1 MYTRYKPY
9 VSPRH
14 EFTGD
19 TTLVTRVPVVSNS
32 DRIVQMLMT
41 GNYLMAGKVGYD
53 FEADD
58 KLPQHIEVRPG
69 RGCDIVTKLIMYLLF
84 RRACASISLVWWLLV
99 KSLLRMSLLRMSRLR
114 KSRLRRSRLTPAE
127 RMGSLGDGGPFN
139 AR

>member
-14 EFTGD
+14 EETGD
-19 TTLVTRVPVVSNS
+19 KTLVTRVPVVSNS

-58 KLPQHIEVRPG
+58 KLPQRIEVRPG
-69 RGCDIVTKLIMYLLF
+69 RGCDIVTKLDYVSAF
-84 RRACASISLVWWLLV
+84 QA
-99 KSLLRMSLLRMSRLR
+99 RLR
-114 KSRLRRSRLTPAE
+114 EHITGLAAARQESAKEEPAKE
-127 RMGSLGDGGPFN
+127 EPAKDEPAKAG
-139 AR
+139 

>member
-69 RGCDIVTKLIMYLLF
+69 RGCDIVTKLDYVSAF
-84 RRACASISLVWWLLV
+84 QA
-99 KSLLRMSLLRMSRLR
+99 RLR
-114 KSRLRRSRLTPAE
+114 EHITGLVAARQDSVNDEPPKDEPPKQEPDKKEPAKKE
-127 RMGSLGDGGPFN
+127 PAKAG
-139 AR
+139 